1 MNVQP
6 NTTRGTNE
14 APPPPP
20 GRRSSSEHIEVVLR
34 ATQDLVEREDRAAGK
49 LPTETANTTGTTKH
63 ESSKTGVADNQQD
76 KRGAVA
82 KSADDLNTATGT
94 TLPLTSTVRDDHS
107 TQSDE
112 KQEHTVSQNSDGKQ
126 KPDKPSEDMEH
137 KTTAGDDDVISF
149 EGDLGQPVPS
159 SGGGS
164 GWRAFALSN
173 RGDLVDEDEEE
184 QQRRRANFAAQRH
197 RHALEDSLQAHYDAI
212 LADVFAA
219 AEFDDDE
226 EQQEQEQPQ
235 QDNNNKENTTAF
247 HQNATRPERHHLAVA
262 MDLFMQMETDDE
274 ELDESESE

>member
-1 MNVQP
+1 M
-6 NTTRGTNE
+6 
-14 APPPPP
+14 
-20 GRRSSSEHIEVVLR
+20 
-34 ATQDLVEREDRAAGK
+34 
-49 LPTETANTTGTTKH
+49 PTETANTTGTTKH

-82 KSADDLNTATGT
+82 KSADDSNTATGT

-112 KQEHTVSQNSDGKQ
+112 KQEHTVAQNSDCEQ
-126 KPDKPSEDMEH
+126 QPDKPSDDMEH
-137 KTTAGDDDVISF
+137 KSTTGDDVISF
-149 EGDLGQPVPS
+149 EADLGQAVPS

-164 GWRAFALSN
+164 GWRALALSN
-173 RGDLVDEDEEE
+173 HGDLVDEDEEE
-184 QQRRRANFAAQRH
+184 QQRRRANFPAQRQ

-235 QDNNNKENTTAF
+235 QD
-247 HQNATRPERHHLAVA
+247 Q
-262 MDLFMQMETDDE
+262 
-274 ELDESESE
+274 

>member
-1 MNVQP
+1 M
-6 NTTRGTNE
+6 
-14 APPPPP
+14 
-20 GRRSSSEHIEVVLR
+20 
-34 ATQDLVEREDRAAGK
+34 EREDRAAGK

-94 TLPLTSTVRDDHS
+94 TLPLTSTDDHS
-107 TQSDE
+107 TQSSDE
-112 KQEHTVSQNSDGKQ
+112 KQEHTVAHNSDGEQ
-126 KPDKPSEDMEH
+126 QPDKPPDDMEH
-137 KTTAGDDDVISF
+137 KSTTGDDVISF
-149 EGDLGQPVPS
+149 EADLGQPVPS

-164 GWRAFALSN
+164 GWRALALSN
-173 RGDLVDEDEEE
+173 HGDLVDEDEEE
-184 QQRRRANFAAQRH
+184 QQRRRAKFAAQRQ

-219 AEFDDDE
+219 AEFDDDDE

-247 HQNATRPERHHLAVA
+247 HQNATRPKRHHLAVA
-262 MDLFMQMETDDE
+262 MDLFMQMEADDE

>member
-6 NTTRGTNE
+6 NTTLSTNE

-20 GRRSSSEHIEVVLR
+20 GRCSSSEHIEVVLR

-63 ESSKTGVADNQQD
+63 ESSKTGVA
-76 KRGAVA
+76 
-82 KSADDLNTATGT
+82 KSADELNTATGT

-112 KQEHTVSQNSDGKQ
+112 KQEHTVAQNSDGKQ

-137 KTTAGDDDVISF
+137 KSTAGDDVISF

-184 QQRRRANFAAQRH
+184 QQRRRANFAAQRQ
-197 RHALEDSLQAHYDAI
+197 RHTLEDSLQAHYDAI

-262 MDLFMQMETDDE
+262 MDLFMQMQADDE